1 MRAGREAGITT
12 CQRGSSEV
20 SASVPTPGMPRKRR
34 WQWLAWALGAAILAL
49 VATRA
54 HFTSDLQALLPDN
67 DEELNRILVF
77 LNGHSASH
85 MIAIEAWGEGASPDQ
100 VRDCLVEL
108 PRSLGEV
115 GAHMLPQPS
124 PGAMVHLV
132 EMLESHLPVLIT
144 ADQLNEVGKRMEPA
158 ALRSYLAGLKERA
171 TRPEDTFTA
180 TASRMDVLAVAGSAM
195 QALTNQVAGTGF
207 ADGVVSHPDGQ
218 HFLLP
223 MDVAFD
229 PGSVYQTAKLM
240 RTLDLAAASA
250 RAKGIHLE
258 VIGAYRHFNDNMTSL
273 SKDFASTIPLGIALI
288 ISLLYSLTRSWRAV
302 VAMHL
307 PALLGVAGA
316 VATLALVGGNV
327 PLPLIG
333 FAATLLGVAVD
344 YGIQM
349 TAALRSGEHRHIHAP
364 LLRSCLISA
373 CAFAALVPSPV
384 PALHA
389 LGIMVVGGLAV
400 AYLSAR
406 WLLPAVVGFAPRADP
421 WRSVTLPVLAWCEGR
436 ALRNVLV
443 ALLLT
448 LACAPGLLSLRMI
461 DDVQKMDG
469 SLPATRNALN
479 AFMERWGTLESS
491 NFIVASLDRLDPALD
506 QVAAARLRL
515 GFAPSSV
522 EQFLPSTAEQERR
535 IAAWN
540 RFWGERGQAFRLDFA
555 AACAELKLRVQ
566 AFSASLERYQPVSD
580 APRITQE
587 DWRDTPLEILLGKL
601 VTHHGALWQVS
612 SPVDLID
619 KQAIAA
625 LPQRVTE
632 LGNKEVWAATRR
644 HFADRLVAVLKGDL
658 GKRALTIS
666 AAIFLAV
673 ALLVRRVR
681 PSLAMLLPPAV
692 ALVWTFGL
700 LGWLGE
706 ELTPFTVLV
715 GAFVGGI
722 GIDCAVFLAQPED
735 RERLISPVIACI
747 ATAICGTGAMLVAH
761 HPLLAGV
768 GQTLTIGMS
777 TCLIACLLLTPVI
790 AGGRTTSGPPR
801 VPAPPPAPQP

>member
-1 MRAGREAGITT
+1 MTT
-12 CQRGSSEV
+12 SPPSPSTAR
-20 SASVPTPGMPRKRR
+20 RRR
-34 WQWLAWALGAAILAL
+34 WHWLAWAMGALILAL
-49 VATRA
+49 VASRA
-54 HFTSDLQALLPDN
+54 RFTSDLQALLPDN
-67 DEELNRILVF
+67 NEDLNRILVF

-85 MIAIEAWGEGASPDQ
+85 MIAIEAWGDSATPDQ
-100 VRDCLVEL
+100 ARQFLVDL
-108 PRSLGEV
+108 PGRLNGV
-115 GAHMLPQPS
+115 GARILPQPS

-132 EMLESHLPVLIT
+132 EMLETHLPVLISE
-144 ADQLNEVGKRMEPA
+144 DQLAEVGKRMEPA
-158 ALRSYLAGLKERA
+158 ALRTYLAGLKERA

-195 QALTNQVAGTGF
+195 QALTAQVAGTGF
-207 ADGVVSHPDGQ
+207 ADGVVSHPDGL

-229 PGSVYQTAKLM
+229 PGSVYLTATLM
-240 RTLDLAAASA
+240 RTLDGEAAAGA
-250 RAKGIHLE
+250 QAKGVHLE

-288 ISLLYSLTRSWRAV
+288 VGLLYSLTRSWRAV
-302 VAMHL
+302 VAMHV

-333 FAATLLGVAVD
+333 FAATMLGVAVD

-349 TAALRSGEHRHIHAP
+349 TAALRAGDHRHIHAP

-373 CAFAALVPSPV
+373 CAFSALVPSPV

-389 LGIMVVGGLAV
+389 LGIMVVGGLVV

-406 WLLPAVVGFAPRADP
+406 WLLPAVVGLAPRADP
-421 WRSVTLPVLAWCEGR
+421 WRGVTLPLLAWCEGR
-436 ALRNVLV
+436 AGRNILV
-443 ALLLT
+443 VAALTALF
-448 LACAPGLLSLRMI
+448 APGLYYLKMI

-469 SLPATRNALN
+469 SQPATRNALN
-479 AFMERWGTLESS
+479 AFMERWGNLESS
-491 NFIVASLDRLDPALD
+491 NFIVAAGDTLDHALEP
-506 QVAAARLRL
+506 VATARVRL
-515 GFAPSSV
+515 GLPLSSV
-522 EQFLPSTAEQERR
+522 EQFLPSAAEQERR

-540 RFWGERGQAFRLDFA
+540 RFWDAHGEAFRRDFA
-555 AACAELKLRVQ
+555 ASCAELKLRAQ
-566 AFSASLERYQPVSD
+566 AFSASLERYRPVAD
-580 APRITQE
+580 QARITQA

-601 VTHHGALWQVS
+601 VTHRGDLWQVA

-619 KQAIAA
+619 KDAIAA
-625 LPQRVTE
+625 LPQRVADLKIE
-632 LGNKEVWAATRR
+632 PVWAATRR
-644 HFADRLVAVLKGDL
+644 HFADLLVVVLKADL
-658 GKRALTIS
+658 GKRALIIS
-666 AAIFLAV
+666 AAIILAV
-673 ALLVRRVR
+673 AFLVRRVR

-692 ALVWTFGL
+692 ALVWTFGV

-722 GIDCAVFLAQPED
+722 GIDCPVFLAQPED

-790 AGGRTTSGPPR
+790 AGRRRAGAAPPESAPPR
-801 VPAPPPAPQP
+801 AP